1 MLSDSIRVMRETKEK
16 EPGKVGEAL
25 MLRGFEIEARNMEE
39 RLQNLTGRPHVPF
52 DGNLISAPEGEAV
65 QL

>member
-1 MLSDSIRVMRETKEK
+1 MLSDSIRVMREGKEK

-39 RLQNLTGRPHVPF
+39 RLQSLTGRPHVPL
-52 DGNLISAPEGEAV
+52 DGGLVSQPDGEAV
-65 QL
+65 RP